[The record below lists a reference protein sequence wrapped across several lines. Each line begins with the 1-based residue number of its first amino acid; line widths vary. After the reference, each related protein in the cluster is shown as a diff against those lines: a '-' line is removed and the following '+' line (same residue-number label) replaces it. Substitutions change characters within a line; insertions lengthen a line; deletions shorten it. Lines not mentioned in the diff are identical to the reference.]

1 MRRANYEVRSEW
13 ITLTHPNGNRHDF
26 ASGSDLPDWVTAEQV
41 QTLLSNN
48 AIQEF
53 EVLGNGR

>member
-13 ITLTHPNGNRHDF
+13 VTLTHTNGNRHDF
-26 ASGSDLPDWVTAEQV
+26 PAGSDLPDWVSPEQIK
-41 QTLLSNN
+41 TLLDKN

-53 EVLGNGR
+53 EVLGHVR

>member
-1 MRRANYEVRSEW
+1 MRRANYEVRIESV
-13 ITLTHPNGNRHDF
+13 TLVNSGGHTHHF
-26 ASGSDLPDWVTAEQV
+26 SAGSDLPDWVTPDQIKS
-41 QTLLSNN
+41 LLDNR